1 MVEIRTFAKF
11 SIISFATIIALVDI
25 GVLIFNCLT
34 FSHWFSHLYAS
45 IVYLSRQAFL
55 ICFFRDMENRRYDNS
70 LCLGF
75 SALISLLVVISSL
88 LATSFLSLYIQILV
102 GVLILVLMAAIW
114 LYSWKF
120 GNVVEFDGQVLFHA
134 NNPDVSAILMSPG
147 RSGDAKQQT
156 V

>member
-1 MVEIRTFAKF
+1 MLELRTFAKF
-11 SIISFATIIALVDI
+11 SIISFATMIALVDI

-55 ICFFRDMENRRYDNS
+55 ICFFRDMEIQRYDIS
-70 LCLGF
+70 LCFGF

-88 LATSFLSLYIQILV
+88 LATSFLSLCIQILV

-120 GNVVEFDGQVLFHA
+120 GNVEFDGQVPFHA
-134 NNPDVSAILMSPG
+134 NNPDVSTILMSPG
-147 RSGDAKQQT
+147 KSGDAKQQT

>member
-11 SIISFATIIALVDI
+11 SIICFATMIALVDI

-55 ICFFRDMENRRYDNS
+55 ICFFRDMESGRYDNS

-88 LATSFLSLYIQILV
+88 LATSFLLLYIQILDV
-102 GVLILVLMAAIW
+102 HPNSGWSSHSGTHGSNLALLMEIW
-114 LYSWKF
+114 KCC
-120 GNVVEFDGQVLFHA
+120 
-134 NNPDVSAILMSPG
+134 
-147 RSGDAKQQT
+147 
-156 V
+156 